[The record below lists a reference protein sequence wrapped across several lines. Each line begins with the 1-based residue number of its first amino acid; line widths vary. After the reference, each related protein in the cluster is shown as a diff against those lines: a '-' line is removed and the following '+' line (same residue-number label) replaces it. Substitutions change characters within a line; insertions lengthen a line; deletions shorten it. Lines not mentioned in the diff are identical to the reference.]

1 MTSDFPPVYIMK
13 AITDQCAA
21 GLTGGGPACP
31 GCGERALVG
40 LENDVRKQCRGCG
53 RGWRVRVAGG
63 GIQLQEVNI
72 VGSEAVQCS
81 R

>member
-1 MTSDFPPVYIMK
+1 MSNRAESVIRQR
-13 AITDQCAA
+13 AE
-21 GLTGGGPACP
+21 GRTGGGPACP

-40 LENDVRKQCRGCG
+40 LENDVRKQCRSCG

-63 GIQLQEVNI
+63 GVQLQEVNI
-72 VGSEAVQCS
+72 SGSEAVRCS